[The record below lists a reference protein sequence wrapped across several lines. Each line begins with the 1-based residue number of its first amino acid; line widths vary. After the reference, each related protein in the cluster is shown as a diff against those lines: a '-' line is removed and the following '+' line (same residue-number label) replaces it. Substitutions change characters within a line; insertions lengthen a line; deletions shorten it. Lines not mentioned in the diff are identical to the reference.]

1 VRTQIN
7 CNKDWLKTPEQH
19 TQNAVIIGIW
29 RLRVCAWAE
38 RGAEKE
44 SGESAAA
51 KEKEINL
58 VAKANGEK
66 FRNKFQLGLSE
77 WVSFADGK
85 VKSGGNI
92 IVLCASS
99 VTCAG
104 AKLAEAKITKTPKT
118 QFKILPRVCVSRKV
132 IFEWRDK
139 HTDTHTCA
147 LPWPCVCV
155 SASEHLC
162 SFVKVLRKFYQLK
175 RRLSKGKVRR
185 FREQVSVETSG
196 KNALT
201 PTQHLILCWYY
212 VCVWVR
218 VCACVLIGKTSFYI
232 IGVLFRSV
240 IHWLILYFV
249 LKIVACAP
257 TKIPPPP
264 SRTENTALWGTR
276 R

>member
-104 AKLAEAKITKTPKT
+104 AKLAEAKITKTCKRT
-118 QFKILPRVCVSRKV
+118 R
-132 IFEWRDK
+132 FEWN
-139 HTDTHTCA
+139 
-147 LPWPCVCV
+147 
-155 SASEHLC
+155 SATNYHL
-162 SFVKVLRKFYQLK
+162 
-175 RRLSKGKVRR
+175 
-185 FREQVSVETSG
+185 
-196 KNALT
+196 
-201 PTQHLILCWYY
+201 
-212 VCVWVR
+212 
-218 VCACVLIGKTSFYI
+218 KTSSF
-232 IGVLFRSV
+232 GSVPSVSWKHRCWLNSRSTDS
-240 IHWLILYFV
+240 I
-249 LKIVACAP
+249 A
-257 TKIPPPP
+257 
-264 SRTENTALWGTR
+264 
-276 R
+276 